1 MAKSKNSKNTVPS
14 TPVTT
19 QETTETQSVPEDVNQ
34 LDLAFENI
42 HKMMSSWKNSFSELS
57 AEVKSLQKDVTKKLK
72 VVRKGGKKFNPN
84 KPKRAPSGFAKPTK
98 ISNEL
103 CDFLQQTYG
112 TEMARTEVTKHLTKY
127 IKAHNL
133 QDQNDKRTIL
143 PDTKLRKLLK
153 LPKGEQVTYFN
164 LQKWMKPHFASA
176 KCQA

>member
-1 MAKSKNSKNTVPS
+1 MAKSKNSKNTESS
-14 TPVTT
+14 TPPVEESNQPV
-19 QETTETQSVPEDVNQ
+19 QEDPSQIDQV
-34 LDLAFENI
+34 FENI
-42 HKMMSSWKNSFSELS
+42 NKMMSSWKTAFSELS
-57 AEVKSLQKDVTKKLK
+57 SEVKLLQKDVNKKLK

-133 QDQNDKRTIL
+133 QDQKDKRTIL
-143 PDTKLRKLLK
+143 PDSKLRKLLK

-176 KCQA
+176 KSQTA